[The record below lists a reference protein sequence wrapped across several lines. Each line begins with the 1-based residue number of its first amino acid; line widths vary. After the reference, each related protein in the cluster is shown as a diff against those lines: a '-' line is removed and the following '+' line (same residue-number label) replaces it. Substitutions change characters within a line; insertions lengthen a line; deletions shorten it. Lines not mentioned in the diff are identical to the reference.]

1 MMLVHVYTVHLYMY
15 ISMWCVYYILLY
27 MVQGPEKLTAEIKRW
42 EERLEAC
49 WEGEPTDVLDLA
61 LVDTKVQ

>member
-1 MMLVHVYTVHLYMY
+1 MY
-15 ISMWCVYYILLY
+15 IRCIYTCIYLWCVYYILLY